1 MRKMSDDERRQFL
14 SAGTRTAKLATVRED
29 GRAHVA
35 PIWFVRD
42 GDDLVF
48 TTGADTAKGR
58 TIRRDPRVVLCVD
71 REEPLYDYVVV
82 EGVATVS
89 EDPVEMLKWATLIA
103 ARYMGED
110 KAGAYGKRNAVPG
123 ELLVRVKPTKIIA
136 LKDIAG

>member
-1 MRKMSDDERRQFL
+1 MRTMSDDERRQFL

-29 GRAHVA
+29 GRAHIA
-35 PIWFVRD
+35 PIWFVLD
-42 GDDLVF
+42 GDDLIF

-110 KAGAYGKRNAVPG
+110 KAESYGKRNAVPG